1 MLICPIPVS
10 GTTASGTYA
19 FNTLN
24 IDAAILSQIVIK
36 AATSTTTFGVKIE
49 DPKDV
54 VIFETDTKATGTLRR
69 EISIPV
75 KGIHTVTIQNASA
88 DELFSGKIMILESNA

>member
-36 AATSTTTFGVKIE
+36 AATATTTFDVKIE

-54 VIFETDTKATGTLRR
+54 VIFLTDTKATGTLRR
-69 EISIPV
+69 ELVVPL
-75 KGIHTVTIQNASA
+75 KGIHTVTILNASA
-88 DELFSGKIMILESNA
+88 DETFTGKIMIREE